1 MDLPPLDVSKP
12 QSFKKWIDNFEV
24 VFINKWMDINL
35 AYPKAEREDMA
46 SDSAKVYMYRHFRE
60 AIGPAGR
67 DFLSSQVINKLPA
80 ADEKSYV
87 AIKKYLIENCQPK
100 QNYMKTIGDL
110 ITCTQKEDE
119 TLVEFT
125 NRVRLYAQRVTTT
138 DVEFLEKLTLT
149 IIFYGL
155 KDKTQINKIL
165 LLDKM
170 PGLDEAIQMLKTQEA
185 ICEASRVN
193 IKSEDNIDRVSHRY
207 KKKPGNRDFGN
218 RDKTQSGYS
227 NSKCKNCGRSHAQGN
242 CRATKEKCYNCH
254 KVGHFSARC
263 PSRNLNGRY

>member
-24 VFINKWMDINL
+24 VFCNKWMDINL
-35 AYPKAEREDMA
+35 SYPKAEREDMA
-46 SDSAKVYMYRHFRE
+46 SDSAKVYLYRHFRE

-80 ADEKSYV
+80 AEETCYV

-119 TLVEFT
+119 TLTEFT
-125 NRVRLYAQRVTTT
+125 NRARLYAQRITTK
-138 DVEFLEKLTLT
+138 DAEFLEKLTLT

-155 KDKTQINKIL
+155 KDKSQINKIL

-170 PGLDEAIQMLKTQEA
+170 PSLDEAVQMLKTQEA
-185 ICEASRVN
+185 IYEASRVN
-193 IKSEDNIDRVSHRY
+193 IKSEDNIDRVGHRY
-207 KKKPGNRDFGN
+207 P
-218 RDKTQSGYS
+218 
-227 NSKCKNCGRSHAQGN
+227 
-242 CRATKEKCYNCH
+242 
-254 KVGHFSARC
+254 V
-263 PSRNLNGRY
+263 